1 MSVIVSRHAE
11 MRLKERTGINRS
23 AMQRMAD
30 KAFDI
35 GIQHKETKGN
45 LHKWVSSVYLSYGKA
60 NNIRLYGD
68 KAYIFCDLTLVTVL
82 QIPSNLRND
91 MRSMINDRS
100 DNAF

>member
-23 AMQRMAD
+23 AMQRIAD
-30 KAFDI
+30 KAFDV
-35 GIQHKETKGN
+35 GFTHAQTKGN
-45 LHKWVSSVYLSYGKA
+45 LRKWVTSLYFRNQQA

-68 KAYIFCDLTLVTVL
+68 KAYIFCDQTLVTVL

-91 MRSMINDRS
+91 MRAMVNDRV
-100 DNAF
+100 